1 MFPTLRGWNSLEVV
15 MVVVI
20 ERRKNLWVIR
30 AGETVGM
37 VEEEER
43 KDVELKKEDEVT
55 VD

>member
-1 MFPTLRGWNSLEVV
+1 

-20 ERRKNLWVIR
+20 GRRKISLVIK
-30 AGETVGM
+30 ACEAEGM

-43 KDVELKKEDEVT
+43 KDVEFEKGDEVT